1 MNAWKFVGSLLVVAM
16 LAGCSGTP
24 DSTAAEETTDEQTT
38 ASDDAGSN
46 GDSQFDFSDE
56 RDPLETVNRHIWN
69 LNRNVIDRY
78 LVSPAA
84 TVYEKVPKPLRWGIY
99 NMTDNLTEP
108 ASTVNNLLQGKGTS
122 SLVSASRFVLN
133 STVGLFGFFDVAT
146 EMGLEQDRET
156 FGETMAVYG
165 SPNGPYVMLPGLGP
179 TVVIDRGGDFVDEFY
194 SPTMF
199 LSFQANLAR
208 FILRGLEQRI
218 ELREVEPILENSLD
232 EYAFVRESYFSY
244 WEDKVYDGDPP
255 RGDRWDDDFDDDWGD
270 EGWEDDSWEDENNA
284 LAWQSVKRKV
294 RSAR

>member
-1 MNAWKFVGSLLVVAM
+1 MKAWKFVGSLLIAVM

-24 DSTAAEETTDEQTT
+24 DSTAADETDSEQTT
-38 ASDDAGSN
+38 ASESADGS
-46 GDSQFDFSDE
+46 GESQFDFSDE
-56 RDPLETVNRHIWN
+56 RDPLEAVNRHMWN

-78 LVSPAA
+78 VVSPAA

-108 ASTVNNLLQGKGTS
+108 ASAVNNLLQGKGTS

-244 WEDKVYDGDPP
+244 WEDKVYDGEAP

-270 EGWEDDSWEDENNA
+270 EGWEDDSWDDQSNA
-284 LAWQSVKRKV
+284 LAWQSVKRSV
-294 RSAR
+294 RSSR

>member
-1 MNAWKFVGSLLVVAM
+1 MKAWKYVGSIVMAAM
-16 LAGCSGTP
+16 LTACSGTP
-24 DSTAAEETTDEQTT
+24 DSEPDRETTAAKEAAAETGGEP
-38 ASDDAGSN
+38 
-46 GDSQFDFSDE
+46 QFDFRDE
-56 RDPLETVNRHIWN
+56 RDPLEGFNRHMWN

-78 LVSPAA
+78 IVSPAA
-84 TVYEKVPKPLRWGIY
+84 TAYEKVPKPLRWGIY

-108 ASTVNNLLQGKGTS
+108 ASAVNNLLQGKGKS
-122 SLVSASRFVLN
+122 SLVSVGRFVFN
-133 STVGLFGFFDVAT
+133 STLGLFGFFDVAT

-208 FILRGLEQRI
+208 FILRGLDQRI
-218 ELREVEPILENSLD
+218 ELREVEPILDNSLD

-255 RGDRWDDDFDDDWGD
+255 RGNRWDDDFED
-270 EGWEDDSWEDENNA
+270 GWEDDDWEDDGWDEQSNA
-284 LAWQSVKRKV
+284 QAWQEVKRNG
-294 RSAR
+294 RAPH

>member
-1 MNAWKFVGSLLVVAM
+1 MKAWKIAGSVLLAAM
-16 LAGCSGTP
+16 LAACSGTP
-24 DSTAAEETTDEQTT
+24 EQDAERETTAAKEAAAD
-38 ASDDAGSN
+38 ASGEP
-46 GDSQFDFSDE
+46 QFDFRDE
-56 RDPLETVNRHIWN
+56 RDPLETVNRHMWN
-69 LNRNVIDRY
+69 FNRNVLDRY

-108 ASTVNNLLQGKGTS
+108 ASAVNNLLQGKGKS

-146 EMGLEQDRET
+146 EMGLQQDRET

-165 SPNGPYVMLPGLGP
+165 SPDGPYLMLPGLGP

-194 SPTMF
+194 SPTVF
-199 LSFQANLAR
+199 LSFHTNLAR

-218 ELREVEPILENSLD
+218 QLREVEPILDNSLD

-255 RGDRWDDDFDDDWGD
+255 RGNRWDDDFDDDWGD
-270 EGWEDDSWEDENNA
+270 DDWNDDGWDEQSNA
-284 LAWQSVKRKV
+284 QAWQEIKRSE
-294 RSAR
+294 RAPR

>member
-1 MNAWKFVGSLLVVAM
+1 MNAWKIVGSVLFAAM
-16 LAGCSGTP
+16 LAACSGTP
-24 DSTAAEETTDEQTT
+24 ESDAERETTAAKEAAAD
-38 ASDDAGSN
+38 ASGEP
-46 GDSQFDFSDE
+46 QFDFQDE
-56 RDPLETVNRHIWN
+56 RDPLETLNRHVWD

-78 LVSPAA
+78 LISPAA

-108 ASTVNNLLQGKGTS
+108 ASAVNNLLQGKGKS

-133 STVGLFGFFDVAT
+133 STFGLFGFFDVAT
-146 EMGLEQDRET
+146 EMGLKQDRET

-179 TVVIDRGGDFVDEFY
+179 TVVIDRGGDFVDELY

-199 LSFQANLAR
+199 LSFKANLAR

-218 ELREVEPILENSLD
+218 ELRDVEPILDNSLD

-255 RGDRWDDDFDDDWGD
+255 RGNRWDDDFEDDWDNDDWGD
-270 EGWEDDSWEDENNA
+270 DSWDEQTNA
-284 LAWQSVKRKV
+284 EAWQEVKRNAYAP
-294 RSAR
+294 R